1 MANIGSSRDGFSSKF
16 GVIAAAAGSAIG
28 LGNIWRF
35 PYVLG
40 NSGGGAFLLMYLFFI
55 IAFGVPVMTSELLI
69 GRKAQKNVFGA
80 FKSLAPNRPWYLVG
94 TMGVLAAFLI
104 LSFYSVVAGWTL
116 EYVYLAVTGSLS
128 GTPAEINN
136 IFETFMGDQ
145 FWPYFWTII
154 FLVMSAFIVL
164 GGVKNGIEKYTKIL
178 MPLLLVLIIIL
189 DIKALTLPG
198 AGKGVDFLF
207 NPDFTKITPSV
218 ILAAMGQAFFSL
230 SIGMGVIATYGSYI
244 PKSQD
249 LGKTAVSVSMT
260 DTLIAILAGIAI
272 FPAVF
277 AFGMEPGQ
285 GTGLVFKVLPNIFN
299 QMTGGIVFS
308 IMFFVLLTIAAL
320 TSSISLLE
328 VIVAYLSEEYGI
340 KRSHA
345 IWGTTVVVSFLAVLC
360 VYSVKVFDSFD
371 FFSSSVLLPL
381 GGVLIVL
388 FVGYVLKRS
397 EVKAELEA
405 HGKSI
410 AWFNIFYFIVRY
422 IAPVAIM
429 FVFLHGIG
437 VL

>member
-1 MANIGSSRDGFSSKF
+1 MANIGSSRDGFTSKF

-80 FKSLAPNRPWYLVG
+80 FKALSPNRPWYLVG
-94 TMGVLAAFLI
+94 TMGVIAAFLI

-128 GTPAEINN
+128 GTPEDINN
-136 IFETFMGDQ
+136 IFENFMGDQ

-154 FLVMSAFIVL
+154 FLFMSAFIVL

-178 MPLLLVLIIIL
+178 MPLLFILIIVL
-189 DIKALTLPG
+189 DVKALTLPG
-198 AGKGVDFLF
+198 AGKGIEFLF
-207 NPDFTKITPSV
+207 NPDFTKINGEV
-218 ILAAMGQAFFSL
+218 VLAAMGQAFFSL

-249 LGKTAVSVSMT
+249 LGKTAVSVSLT

-299 QMTGGIVFS
+299 QMTGGIAFS

-328 VIVAYLSEEYGI
+328 VIVAYLSEEFNV
-340 KRSHA
+340 KRKHA
-345 IWGTTVVVSFLAVLC
+345 IWATTVVVSFLAVLC
-360 VYSVKVFDSFD
+360 VYSIKVFEGFD

-381 GGVLIVL
+381 GGVLIVM
-388 FVGYVLKRS
+388 FVGYVMKKS
-397 EVKAELEA
+397 EVLAELEA
-405 HGKSI
+405 HGKKI
-410 AWFNIFYFIVRY
+410 IYFKIFYFIVRY
-422 IAPVAIM
+422 IAPIAIM

-437 VL
+437 IL